1 MSNNEIWVVVATGSS
16 GARILAN
23 AEGTSRV
30 LKAFAMPSRPP
41 AVQDTKVVSL
51 LHARPPAA
59 SLASQIMALLVEGAV
74 KGSYEGLVIV
84 ASSEM
89 KRELRLA
96 MDRRV
101 FDLLIGEIVEDA
113 PVSMT
118 DNSARR
124 SA

>member
-1 MSNNEIWVVVATGSS
+1 MSNNEIWVVVATDSS

-30 LKAFAMPSRPP
+30 LAAFEMPSRPS
-41 AVQDTKVVSL
+41 VDQDSKIVSL
-51 LHARPPAA
+51 LNARRPAA
-59 SLASQIMALLVEGAV
+59 TLARQVVTCLVEGAIH
-74 KGSYEGLVIV
+74 GSYEGLVIV
-84 ASSEM
+84 ASPEM

-101 FDLLIGEIVEDA
+101 FDLLIGEIVEDT
-113 PVSMT
+113 PVSAAA
-118 DNSARR
+118 NASLR